1 MEESKEDG
9 RKFSEIVL
17 CTVTAIMII
26 FSLVG
31 NSLVCLS
38 FYRNRRLRSITNFYV
53 LFLAI
58 ADITFAIFVSPFNVI
73 SIGYRRWPF
82 DFHFCQFNGFLSAYW
97 TEVSIFILTM
107 TSINRYVCVVKPR
120 LYPVCFSKRKTV
132 LSILFICIVM
142 FISSLTFVIIT
153 PVMYRWDPQGLH
165 SRGTYLKRTRTT
177 KTTLACLVL
186 LALLLIVF
194 CYGSVHRVVSHHLR
208 ALQPS
213 HHLTSNRRTITAQ
226 EIKTCRVLFAAV
238 AGFCICWTPG
248 VIVAIVEFGFRVSL
262 PLTVQTFPA
271 IFGFISA
278 WINPIIYGFMNRAMR
293 KEFLKILF
301 CRKE

>member
-53 LFLAI
+53 LSLAI

-82 DFHFCQFNGFLSAYW
+82 DFNFCQFNGFLSAYW
-97 TEVSIFILTM
+97 TEDSIFILTM

-120 LYPVCFSKRKTV
+120 LYAVFFSKRKTV
-132 LSILFICIVM
+132 LSILFVFYCHVYL
-142 FISSLTFVIIT
+142 FAHFCNN
-153 PVMYRWDPQGLH
+153 H
-165 SRGTYLKRTRTT
+165 SRYIPMGPTRTALSRNILET
-177 KTTLACLVL
+177 YSNYKDHFGRSCSSAIAFDCIL
-186 LALLLIVF
+186 L
-194 CYGSVHRVVSHHLR
+194 R
-208 ALQPS
+208 
-213 HHLTSNRRTITAQ
+213 
-226 EIKTCRVLFAAV
+226 
-238 AGFCICWTPG
+238 
-248 VIVAIVEFGFRVSL
+248 
-262 PLTVQTFPA
+262 
-271 IFGFISA
+271 
-278 WINPIIYGFMNRAMR
+278 
-293 KEFLKILF
+293 
-301 CRKE
+301 

>member
-31 NSLVCLS
+31 NSLVCLA
-38 FYRNRRLRSITNFYV
+38 FYRNRRLRIITNFYV
-53 LFLAI
+53 LSLAI

-73 SIGYRRWPF
+73 AIGYRRWPF
-82 DFHFCQFNGFLSAYW
+82 DFNFCQFNGFLSAYW

-120 LYPVCFSKRKTV
+120 LYAVFFSKRKTV
-132 LSILFICIVM
+132 LSILLICLVM

-153 PVMYRWDPQGLH
+153 PVIYRWDPQALH
-165 SRGTYLKRTRTT
+165 CRGTYLKRTRTT

-186 LALLLIVF
+186 LPLLLIVF
-194 CYGSVHRVVSHHLR
+194 CYGSVHRVVSHHHK

-213 HHLTSNRRTITAQ
+213 LHLTSNRATITAQ
-226 EIKTCRVLFAAV
+226 EIKTCRVLFATV
-238 AGFCICWTPG
+238 AGFCICWTPS
-248 VIVAIVEFGFRVSL
+248 VIVAILEFGFRVSV
-262 PLTVQTFPA
+262 PLTVRTFPA

-278 WINPIIYGFMNRAMR
+278 CINPIIYGFMNRAMR
-293 KEFLKILF
+293 KEFLKIIF

>member
-17 CTVTAIMII
+17 CTVTAIIIIII

-31 NSLVCLS
+31 NSLVCLA

-53 LFLAI
+53 FSLAI

-73 SIGYRRWPF
+73 AIGYRRWPF
-82 DFHFCQFNGFLSAYW
+82 DFNFCQFNGFLSAYW
-97 TEVSIFILTM
+97 TEVSIFIMTM

-120 LYPVCFSKRKTV
+120 LYPVFFSKRKTV
-132 LSILFICIVM
+132 LSILFIFIVI

-153 PVMYRWDPQGLH
+153 PVIYRWDPQGLH
-165 SRGTYLKRTRTT
+165 CRGTYLKRTRTT
-177 KTTLACLVL
+177 KTTLAGLVL
-186 LALLLIVF
+186 LPLLLIVF
-194 CYGSVHRVVSHHLR
+194 CYGGAHRVVSHHHK

-213 HHLTSNRRTITAQ
+213 LHLTSNRGTITAQ

-238 AGFCICWTPG
+238 AGFCICWTPSA
-248 VIVAIVEFGFRVSL
+248 IVAILKFGFRVSV

-271 IFGFISA
+271 ILGFISA
-278 WINPIIYGFMNRAMR
+278 CLQSFMAS
-293 KEFLKILF
+293 
-301 CRKE
+301 